1 MLSPVL
7 VFLLDSIIKFSLG
20 KWRMGPANLL
30 DSFKNV
36 TKYFAALILGL
47 EYHIY
52 LDFQKTAFEAP
63 H

>member
-20 KWRMGPANLL
+20 KWRTGPENLL

-36 TKYFAALILGL
+36 TKHFALILGL

-52 LDFQKTAFEAP
+52 LDFQKTAFEAS